1 VARTS
6 NTVYI
11 SRLQGL
17 PVLDATGDS
26 VGVVRDVVVQTPNL
40 GSPPAVK
47 GLVIDAF
54 GRKRIFHPM
63 DRVHAIDPSQV
74 SIRGV
79 IDTRAF
85 TRRPSEALV
94 IGDLFDL
101 ILSVADDVSEVV
113 FDVAMTQ
120 NTARIWRLSEF
131 ALQQHTAG
139 FLGFRSKRQVRTLP
153 WSKVA
158 PQLVDAEQGTAVT
171 VAELADMRPA
181 DVAREL
187 HDMNPERR
195 IEVASALD
203 DEQLADAVQE
213 LPEDEQVDLIG
224 ALEPERAADVLETMD
239 PDDAADL
246 ISDLPESLAE
256 DLLTRMEPEEAADV
270 RTLLSYGELT
280 AGGMMTPEPVI
291 IGPDGTVAEALAL
304 LRQEEVTPALASM
317 VFICRP
323 PLDTPSGRYIG
334 AAHIQRLL
342 REPPS
347 QMAATLTDDD
357 LHPLSSDADV
367 HTVSRYFATYN
378 LVVAPVVNDAGQ
390 LIGAVTVD
398 DVMDH
403 ILPDDWRGRQLD
415 GETPALSKPEGQQ
428 L

>member
-1 VARTS
+1 MARTS
-6 NTVYI
+6 STVYI

-26 VGVVRDVVVQTPNL
+26 VGTVRDVVVQ
-40 GSPPAVK
+40 SPRIGLPPVVK

-63 DRVHAIDPSQV
+63 DRVHAIDPGQV
-74 SIRGV
+74 AIRGV
-79 IDTRAF
+79 IDTRTF
-85 TRRPSEALV
+85 TRRPSETLV

-101 ILSVADDVSEVV
+101 ILDAVGDAPEIV
-113 FDVAMTQ
+113 FDVAMSESA
-120 NTARIWRLSEF
+120 NRVWRLAEF
-131 ALQQHTAG
+131 ALQRSSGG
-139 FLGFRSKRQVRTLP
+139 FLGLGSKRHVRTLP
-153 WSKVA
+153 WDKVA
-158 PQLVDAEQGTAVT
+158 PHLAGAEQGTAIT
-171 VAELADMRPA
+171 VAELADMKPA

-187 HDMNPERR
+187 HDMEPERR
-195 IEVASALD
+195 IEVATALD

-246 ISDLPESLAE
+246 ISDLPDALAE
-256 DLLTRMEPEEAADV
+256 DLLTRMEPGEAADV

-291 IGPDGTVAEALAL
+291 IGPDGTVAEALAM

-334 AAHIQRLL
+334 ATHIQRLL

-347 QMAATLTDDD
+347 Q
-357 LHPLSSDADV
+357 
-367 HTVSRYFATYN
+367 
-378 LVVAPVVNDAGQ
+378 
-390 LIGAVTVD
+390 
-398 DVMDH
+398 
-403 ILPDDWRGRQLD
+403 
-415 GETPALSKPEGQQ
+415 
-428 L
+428 